1 MSNQIIL
8 RDYQQHTVQSVIEYF
23 STNKDVNKNPLAV
36 LPTGAGKSI
45 IAAEICRF
53 FMQYDDMKVM
63 LLTHSSELVK
73 QNAQKI
79 NLLRNN
85 FSLGVYASKLGK
97 KDRMQR
103 VICGTV
109 QSVYKALAKNP
120 YAFGS
125 RRLLIID
132 EAHLL
137 SDKDSS
143 MYQQAIKAL
152 RIADPK
158 MRVFGMSAT
167 PYRLDCGLLTEQD
180 NAIFTDICIDVNEQI
195 PEFIKRGYLA
205 PLVTLPSPIE
215 FDFSKAKITAG
226 DYNKAAAERILDDDD
241 RLNQA
246 CDLMVAN
253 GKDRKA
259 WIVFASG
266 VSISN
271 KIVDM
276 LNQRGIKTAA
286 VNSKQSKAEND
297 KAISDYKAGALQCLV
312 SANQLTT
319 GFDVPKIDFI
329 GMLRPTISPSLHVQM
344 LGRGMRVAEGKVDC
358 LVLDFVRNFSR
369 LGPVNNVKIPEKK
382 QPRVTKRKEPLEG
395 VSGELKECPYCHDEM
410 PKYAKECPHCGGLV
424 LGLEDIDL
432 HDLSSG
438 VAIDYSSDFKLDKV
452 DTKLSTVL
460 NMVASPHKA
469 VSGKDCIKV
478 SFSYRKYN
486 QNRVLRADTYLNFDY
501 EGVPARLACKMWEN
515 LKGAWPPPKSTMEAI
530 NRLGELKQPKAIEV
544 IKRNASQKFDKIK
557 RIEF

>member
-23 STNKDVNKNPLAV
+23 STNKDINKNPLAV

-180 NAIFTDICIDVNEQI
+180 N
-195 PEFIKRGYLA
+195 
-205 PLVTLPSPIE
+205 
-215 FDFSKAKITAG
+215 
-226 DYNKAAAERILDDDD
+226 
-241 RLNQA
+241 
-246 CDLMVAN
+246 
-253 GKDRKA
+253 
-259 WIVFASG
+259 
-266 VSISN
+266 
-271 KIVDM
+271 
-276 LNQRGIKTAA
+276 
-286 VNSKQSKAEND
+286 
-297 KAISDYKAGALQCLV
+297 
-312 SANQLTT
+312 
-319 GFDVPKIDFI
+319 
-329 GMLRPTISPSLHVQM
+329 
-344 LGRGMRVAEGKVDC
+344 
-358 LVLDFVRNFSR
+358 
-369 LGPVNNVKIPEKK
+369 
-382 QPRVTKRKEPLEG
+382 
-395 VSGELKECPYCHDEM
+395 
-410 PKYAKECPHCGGLV
+410 
-424 LGLEDIDL
+424 
-432 HDLSSG
+432 
-438 VAIDYSSDFKLDKV
+438 
-452 DTKLSTVL
+452 
-460 NMVASPHKA
+460 
-469 VSGKDCIKV
+469 
-478 SFSYRKYN
+478 
-486 QNRVLRADTYLNFDY
+486 
-501 EGVPARLACKMWEN
+501 PA
-515 LKGAWPPPKSTMEAI
+515 
-530 NRLGELKQPKAIEV
+530 
-544 IKRNASQKFDKIK
+544 
-557 RIEF
+557 